1 MDYRITYKNSKGKI
15 RETIYKSS
23 SKEMAAKLFDTI
35 NCELN
40 YEVVY
45 IEEVYKA
52 QLVNKR

>member
-1 MDYRITYKNSKGKI
+1 MGYRITYKNSKGKI

-35 NCELN
+35 NRELN
-40 YEVVY
+40 YEIVS
-45 IEEVYKA
+45 IEEAYKT

>member
-1 MDYRITYKNSKGKI
+1 VGYRITYKNSKGKI

-35 NCELN
+35 NRELN
-40 YEVVY
+40 YEIVS
-45 IEEVYKA
+45 IEEAYKT